1 MTNLT
6 QAQAELLKQAA
17 AAPEGAID
25 APEDAKLAKA
35 LIKQGLI
42 ISLPKPEG
50 GSQLLITDAGRIAIG
65 LEPETLKDRT
75 SAPDSPPEPEAVAD
89 SAPAAKATEP
99 KGKLG
104 ALIALLKR
112 PEGATIET
120 MVAATGW
127 QAHSVRGAMSGALKK
142 KLGLTIDSEKTEG
155 ARVYRI
161 VDGGAA

>member
-6 QAQAELLKQAA
+6 QAQSELLTQAA

-25 APEDAKLAKA
+25 APEDGKPAKA
-35 LIKQGLI
+35 LVKQGLI

-50 GSQLLITDAGRIAIG
+50 GSRLLITDAGRIAIG
-65 LEPETLKDRT
+65 LEPETPKDRT
-75 SAPDSPPEPEAVAD
+75 PAPDSPPEPEAAD
-89 SAPAAKATEP
+89 APAPAAKATEP

-142 KLGLTIDSEKTEG
+142 KLGLTISSEKTEG
-155 ARVYRI
+155 GRTYRI
-161 VDGGAA
+161 EGDKA

>member
-6 QAQAELLKQAA
+6 QAQSELLTQAA
-17 AAPEGAID
+17 EAPDGAID
-25 APEDAKLAKA
+25 APEDARLAKA

-50 GSQLLITDAGRIAIG
+50 GSQLLITDAGRVAIG
-65 LEPETLKDRT
+65 LEPETPRDRT
-75 SAPDSPPEPEAVAD
+75 SAPDRPPEPEP
-89 SAPAAKATEP
+89 APAAKPTEP

-104 ALIALLKR
+104 ALLALLKR

-120 MVAATGW
+120 MVATTGW

-142 KLGLTIDSEKTEG
+142 KLGLTISSEKTEG
-155 ARVYRI
+155 GRTYRI
-161 VDGGAA
+161 EGDKA

>member
-1 MTNLT
+1 MNNLNQAHTELLT
-6 QAQAELLKQAA
+6 QAAT
-17 AAPEGAID
+17 APEGSID
-25 APEDAKLAKA
+25 APEDAKPVKA

-65 LEPETLKDRT
+65 LEPET
-75 SAPDSPPEPEAVAD
+75 PDSPLEPEAAD
-89 SAPAAKATEP
+89 APAPAAKATEP

-120 MVAATGW
+120 MIAATGW

-142 KLGLTIDSEKTEG
+142 KLGLVIASEKTEAG
-155 ARVYRI
+155 RVYRI
-161 VDGGAA
+161 EGDKA